1 MDIRRDFWEFN
12 GCYIKI
18 KVNGENVI
26 FVVESYRENDFDEIG
41 KIGLYIWMLRIVIVG
56 GSNIV
61 CF

>member
-1 MDIRRDFWEFN
+1 MDIIRDFWGFN

-41 KIGLYIWMLRIVIVG
+41 KIGLYI
-56 GSNIV
+56 
-61 CF
+61 